1 MKMLI
6 DLENAYGS
14 WECVGWLPYADINEV
29 VFAKSSM
36 LQRAHGYIYVT
47 IQSKFLLEIVF
58 NHQPIG
64 FIQ

>member
-14 WECVGWLPYADINEV
+14 WECVGWLPYTDINEV

-36 LQRAHGYIYVT
+36 LQDIFMSLFRPSSYR
-47 IQSKFLLEIVF
+47 K
-58 NHQPIG
+58 
-64 FIQ
+64 